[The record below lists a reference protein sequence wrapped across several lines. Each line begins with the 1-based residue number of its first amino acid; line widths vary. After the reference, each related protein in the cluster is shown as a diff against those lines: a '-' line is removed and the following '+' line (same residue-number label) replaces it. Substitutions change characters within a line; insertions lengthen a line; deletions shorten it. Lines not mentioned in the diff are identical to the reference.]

1 MLPCI
6 IRPRH
11 IKPNTKPN
19 IKPTTL
25 GEATIPKSPIPASY
39 PQHKPLLLTPP
50 TPIIPNPKS
59 QNPKI
64 QVMTNQENMR
74 GNPNPNSN
82 TPAPAPSPSA
92 STSNTPSNKPPPTST
107 PSLAS
112 RIQTSATGL
121 AKSAFQPSSDL
132 ANTLAS
138 TTSSKPAGPSTLPNT
153 QTSRDLPANLTQHGA
168 PGSGSGSAYAA
179 QSFREH
185 DPYTST
191 TGGFALPALT
201 EDEFQGNGNDIY
213 GYDGIGRSDNT
224 DADHLRANTTT
235 TTASTT
241 ADPNT
246 NTIQSQDLQTP
257 SSTWKGKA
265 RAHDPTQHQ
274 FETVWQRQWHD
285 QTPHTTVPATD
296 GAAVVSLLSDIT
308 FDPNFEDPTTI
319 PDTEIDIAAAPA
331 PLSVAER
338 EMLDS
343 FRRGLGLDVEGDNQR
358 ERERDARLTGAS
370 LIPDIDV
377 FLSQGIGA
385 ESGIGSGIGTGEG
398 NAMAMATGSGSGSGF
413 IPTSIRDAVLRDIPG
428 GSEWVGVQE
437 TDIDVFLSQGVGAGS
452 GSGIRIGEEN
462 AMATGSGSTSTSTS
476 LRDAVLA
483 NLPGAGDWIGVQER
497 YHDEVWGFLQP
508 VLEEARAEIEEK
520 GVEGLGPGED
530 GPAVRRLKMIL
541 MHMKG

>member
-1 MLPCI
+1 
-6 IRPRH
+6 
-11 IKPNTKPN
+11 
-19 IKPTTL
+19 
-25 GEATIPKSPIPASY
+25 
-39 PQHKPLLLTPP
+39 
-50 TPIIPNPKS
+50 
-59 QNPKI
+59 
-64 QVMTNQENMR
+64 MTNQENMR

-82 TPAPAPSPSA
+82 IPGPAPSPSA
-92 STSNTPSNKPPPTST
+92 STSNTPSNKPPSTSAPPA

-138 TTSSKPAGPSTLPNT
+138 STSSKPAGPSFLPNT
-153 QTSRDLPANLTQHGA
+153 QTSRDLPANTTPYGA
-168 PGSGSGSAYAA
+168 PGSGSGSGSGSTSAA

-185 DPYTST
+185 DAYTST
-191 TGGFALPALT
+191 PGGFALPALT
-201 EDEFQGNGNDIY
+201 EDEFQGNAY
-213 GYDGIGRSDNT
+213 AYEYDGIGITDNT
-224 DADHLRANTTT
+224 EADQLRTNTTT
-235 TTASTT
+235 TTTT
-241 ADPNT
+241 NT
-246 NTIQSQDLQTP
+246 NQSQFHSQDLQTP

-265 RAHDPTQHQ
+265 RAHDPNQHQ
-274 FETVWQRQWHD
+274 FETVWQRQWYD
-285 QTPHTTVPATD
+285 QQNPQSTDTSATD
-296 GAAVVSLLSDIT
+296 GAAVVSLLSDLT
-308 FDPNFEDPTTI
+308 FDPNFEDPTTV

-343 FRRGLGLDVEGDNQR
+343 FRKGLGLDVEENK
-358 ERERDARLTGAS
+358 EREGNGRLTGAS

-377 FLSQGIGA
+377 FLSQGLGA
-385 ESGIGSGIGTGEG
+385 ESGIGSGTGAGEG
-398 NAMAMATGSGSGSGF
+398 NAMARARATGSGSGSGF
-413 IPTSIRDAVLRDIPG
+413 IPTSIRDAVLRNIPG
-428 GSEWVGVQE
+428 GGDWVGVQE

-452 GSGIRIGEEN
+452 GIGEGN
-462 AMATGSGSTSTSTS
+462 TTAMGSTSTSTSTSTS
-476 LRDAVLA
+476 LRDAVLT

-520 GVEGLGPGED
+520 GVEGLGAGED

>member
-1 MLPCI
+1 M
-6 IRPRH
+6 
-11 IKPNTKPN
+11 
-19 IKPTTL
+19 
-25 GEATIPKSPIPASY
+25 A
-39 PQHKPLLLTPP
+39 
-50 TPIIPNPKS
+50 
-59 QNPKI
+59 
-64 QVMTNQENMR
+64 NQENMR

-82 TPAPAPSPSA
+82 IPGPAPSPSA
-92 STSNTPSNKPPPTST
+92 STSNTPSNKPPSTSAPPA

-132 ANTLAS
+132 ANTLALS
-138 TTSSKPAGPSTLPNT
+138 TSSKPAGPSSFPNT
-153 QTSRDLPANLTQHGA
+153 QTSRDLSTNTTPHGA
-168 PGSGSGSAYAA
+168 PGSSSGSGSAYAA

-185 DPYTST
+185 DTYTPT
-191 TGGFALPALT
+191 PGGFSLPVLT
-201 EDEFQGNGNDIY
+201 EDEFQGNAYTY
-213 GYDGIGRSDNT
+213 GYDGIGIADNT
-224 DADHLRANTTT
+224 EADQLRANTNTTT
-235 TTASTT
+235 TT
-241 ADPNT
+241 NT
-246 NTIQSQDLQTP
+246 NQSQDLQTP

-265 RAHDPTQHQ
+265 RAHDPNQHQ

-285 QTPHTTVPATD
+285 QQNPQSTDISATD
-296 GAAVVSLLSDIT
+296 GAAVVSLLSDLT
-308 FDPNFEDPTTI
+308 FDPNFEDPTTV

-343 FRRGLGLDVEGDNQR
+343 FRRGLGLDVEENK
-358 ERERDARLTGAS
+358 EREENGRLTGAS

-377 FLSQGIGA
+377 FLSQGLGA
-385 ESGIGSGIGTGEG
+385 ESGMGSGIGAGEG
-398 NAMAMATGSGSGSGF
+398 NAMARATGSGSGSGF
-413 IPTSIRDAVLRDIPG
+413 IPTSIRDAVLRNIPG
-428 GSEWVGVQE
+428 GGDWVGVQE

-452 GSGIRIGEEN
+452 GIGMGIGEGN
-462 AMATGSGSTSTSTS
+462 TTAMGSTSTSTSTS
-476 LRDAVLA
+476 LRDAVLT

-520 GVEGLGPGED
+520 GVEGLGAGED

>member
-1 MLPCI
+1 
-6 IRPRH
+6 
-11 IKPNTKPN
+11 
-19 IKPTTL
+19 
-25 GEATIPKSPIPASY
+25 
-39 PQHKPLLLTPP
+39 
-50 TPIIPNPKS
+50 
-59 QNPKI
+59 
-64 QVMTNQENMR
+64 MTNQENMR

-153 QTSRDLPANLTQHGA
+153 QTSRDLPANTTPHGA
-168 PGSGSGSAYAA
+168 PSSGSAYAHAA

-185 DPYTST
+185 DTSTST

-201 EDEFQGNGNDIY
+201 EDEFQGNGNY
-213 GYDGIGRSDNT
+213 GYDGIGRSDNAY
-224 DADHLRANTTT
+224 ADRLRANTTT
-235 TTASTT
+235 TTTT
-241 ADPNT
+241 TSADPNT
-246 NTIQSQDLQTP
+246 IQTQDLQTP

-274 FETVWQRQWHD
+274 FETVWQRQWHEHD
-285 QTPHTTVPATD
+285 QTPHTTTGSATD
-296 GAAVVSLLSDIT
+296 GAAVVSLLSDIS

-319 PDTEIDIAAAPA
+319 PDTEIDVAAAPA

-343 FRRGLGLDVEGDNQR
+343 FRRGLGLDVEEDK
-358 ERERDARLTGAS
+358 ERERGGDVRLTGAS

-377 FLSQGIGA
+377 FLSQGLGA
-385 ESGIGSGIGTGEG
+385 ESGIGSGSGTGTGEG
-398 NAMAMATGSGSGSGF
+398 NAMAMATGSGSGSGSGF
-413 IPTSIRDAVLRDIPG
+413 IPTSIRDAVLRNIPG

-452 GSGIRIGEEN
+452 GSGSGIRIGEGN
-462 AMATGSGSTSTSTS
+462 AMPTGAGYTSTANSTS

>member
-1 MLPCI
+1 
-6 IRPRH
+6 
-11 IKPNTKPN
+11 
-19 IKPTTL
+19 
-25 GEATIPKSPIPASY
+25 
-39 PQHKPLLLTPP
+39 
-50 TPIIPNPKS
+50 
-59 QNPKI
+59 
-64 QVMTNQENMR
+64 MTNQENMR

-92 STSNTPSNKPPPTST
+92 STSNTPSNKPPPTSAPSAPST

-138 TTSSKPAGPSTLPNT
+138 TTSSKPAGPSSLPNT
-153 QTSRDLPANLTQHGA
+153 QTSRDLPANLTPHGA
-168 PGSGSGSAYAA
+168 PSSGSGSAHAA

-185 DPYTST
+185 DTYAST
-191 TGGFALPALT
+191 TGGFAVPALT

-224 DADHLRANTTT
+224 NADQLRANTTT

-241 ADPNT
+241 ADP

-343 FRRGLGLDVEGDNQR
+343 FRRGLGLDVEGDKER

-370 LIPDIDV
+370 LIPDIDG
-377 FLSQGIGA
+377 LGA
-385 ESGIGSGIGTGEG
+385 ESGIGSGSGTGTGEG

-428 GSEWVGVQE
+428 GSEWVGAQE
-437 TDIDVFLSQGVGAGS
+437 TDIDVFLSQRVGAGS
-452 GSGIRIGEEN
+452 GSGSGIGEGN
-462 AMATGSGSTSTSTS
+462 AMPTGAGYTSTSNSTS

-520 GVEGLGPGED
+520 GVEGLGHGED